1 MTPILVVDDEPHVL
15 SYMNKLLSRNGF
27 EILQAHDG
35 PTAISV
41 IRQFGGNIAALV
53 TDIEMKGMS
62 GIALAKTVTEEF
74 PQIPILFVTGGQFSE
89 KDLRRD
95 VPQYILLQKP
105 FDPMQLV
112 QSLSNMLERSE

>member
-15 SYMNKLLSRNGF
+15 SFMKKLLSRNGF

-41 IRQFGGNIAALV
+41 IRQFGGNISALV

-74 PQIPILFVTGGQFSE
+74 PQIPVLFVTGGAVFREGSAAGCTSVRLAA
-89 KDLRRD
+89 KA
-95 VPQYILLQKP
+95 
-105 FDPMQLV
+105 F
-112 QSLSNMLERSE
+112 